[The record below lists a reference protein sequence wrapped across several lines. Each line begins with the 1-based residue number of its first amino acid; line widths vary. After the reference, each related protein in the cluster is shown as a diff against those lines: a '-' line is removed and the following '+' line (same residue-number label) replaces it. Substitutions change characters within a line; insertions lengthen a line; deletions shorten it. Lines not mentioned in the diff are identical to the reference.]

1 MCWFLTLNPT
11 PSAHFM
17 HSSGLSRIFNCG
29 PLGFQDHNSRR
40 ITPNLL
46 SGFNIRNYSFSSF
59 FWIFC
64 MEDIKKHHII
74 YTFIFKSGPSWI
86 KSRSMILILFN
97 FSCTVLSVILFII
110 SSSMSMVI
118 IVPFIIFD
126 AGIVKVPYPLPN
138 SATFVMLWFSSIIFK
153 ISSFLK
159 MFPKL
164 FLLACHYLLFSFWIL
179 RRSYNYTHYFLY
191 NNCYI
196 NTYGNLYIWNITIVI
211 IEVDYNDRYIR
222 TYITK
227 INYLHQSKFEC
238 LMHQNKKKHK
248 NSGVY
253 LIKLRL
259 GTINTSQ

>member
-1 MCWFLTLNPT
+1 
-11 PSAHFM
+11 
-17 HSSGLSRIFNCG
+17 
-29 PLGFQDHNSRR
+29 
-40 ITPNLL
+40 
-46 SGFNIRNYSFSSF
+46 
-59 FWIFC
+59 
-64 MEDIKKHHII
+64 
-74 YTFIFKSGPSWI
+74 
-86 KSRSMILILFN
+86 MILILFN
-97 FSCTVLSVILFII
+97 FSCAALSVILFII
-110 SSSMSMVI
+110 FFFNVYGI

-126 AGIVKVPYPLPN
+126 AGMVKFPYPLSN

-196 NTYGNLYIWNITIVI
+196 NSYGIIWTNFVNLFYNGNLYIWNITIVI

-238 LMHQNKKKHK
+238 LMH
-248 NSGVY
+248 
-253 LIKLRL
+253 
-259 GTINTSQ
+259 